1 MATEIRKQLTRA
13 IREQTEY
20 FAKRVRPELDSLE
33 RAVPPHERLERIT
46 PQVREKYEA
55 LCHTVD
61 DLKVRGAETL
71 DAVLSNNEAL
81 MLQMVPLMIEACQ
94 IERELGLL
102 LPAVADLRP
111 DGTCCAIT
119 DSRIYTRAVR
129 LHEMAEELLRLED
142 MTTGEKGEVY
152 DRVYRAIR
160 EARDIAKD
168 LIDKNPICDVVF
180 YQLDADAAVL
190 DEYLSRNRRKL
201 RDLGKRAHIAQ
212 YDTSTA

>member
-1 MATEIRKQLTRA
+1 MATGIRKQLKRA
-13 IREQTEY
+13 IRDQTE
-20 FAKRVRPELDSLE
+20 FFTKSVRPELDTLDKAIPPRE
-33 RAVPPHERLERIT
+33 RMERISS
-46 PQVREKYEA
+46 QVREKYES

-71 DAVLSNNEAL
+71 DAVLSTNEAL
-81 MLQMVPLMIEACQ
+81 MLQMVPLMTEACRIQ
-94 IERELGLL
+94 RELGLL
-102 LPAVADLRP
+102 LPSLADLRP

-119 DSRIYTRAVR
+119 DSRIYKRAVR
-129 LHEMAEELLRLED
+129 LHEMTEELLRLED
-142 MTTGEKGEVY
+142 MTTGERGEMY
-152 DRVYRAIR
+152 DRVYGAIG

-168 LIDKNPICDVVF
+168 LIDKNPISDAVF

-190 DEYLSRNRRKL
+190 DEYLSRNHRKL